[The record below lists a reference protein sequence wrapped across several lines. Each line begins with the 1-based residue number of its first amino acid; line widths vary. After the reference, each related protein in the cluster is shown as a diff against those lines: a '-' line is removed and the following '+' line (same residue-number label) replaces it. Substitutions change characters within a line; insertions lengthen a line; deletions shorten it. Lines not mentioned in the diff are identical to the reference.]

1 MSPTRASQFIEFQL
15 QHAADGLY
23 ATHRGHTLRSAFQ
36 PIVSLAHC
44 RSVGYE
50 ALVRVTDAASHA
62 LPPPELFVNATTEAE
77 LVHLDRLCRAV
88 HVHNF
93 VRQGGQDSW
102 LFLNVHPIVSV
113 RGRHYGRFF
122 EELLASSGLPP
133 ERVVIEILEDGL
145 LDDQQLAAAAEF
157 YRARGCLV
165 ALDDFGIGHS
175 NFGRIWQIKPHIV
188 KLDRSTLTFARQ
200 DATARR
206 VLPRLVKLLHEAG
219 CLVLIEGIEDE
230 YEAMLAM
237 ESDADLAQGYYFA
250 RPAAQLAPTEATR
263 ERIQPLFA
271 HYRTQR
277 TPPSHDQRHLQ
288 VMQAAVAEIANSDRL
303 DGPTIGRLL
312 QLPHAERCY
321 LIDHAGRQIGDS
333 RLADDCHVVDRRFQP
348 LEHASDALWLRRSY
362 WRRALQQYGTV
373 QATRPYLSASSGAL
387 CVTLSI
393 SFGDPQ
399 RPRVLCLDLRHDD
412 SHPDVPT
419 F

>member
-1 MSPTRASQFIEFQL
+1 MSPTRESQFIEFQL
-15 QHAADGLY
+15 QTDTNGLC
-23 ATHRGHTLRSAFQ
+23 ANHRGHTLRSAFQ

-50 ALVRVTDAASHA
+50 ALVRATDAAGKA
-62 LPPPELFVNATTEAE
+62 VPPPELFVNAATEAE
-77 LVHLDRLCRAV
+77 LVHLDRLCRAL

-113 RGRHYGRFF
+113 RGRNYGRFF

-133 ERVVIEILEDGL
+133 ERIVIEILEDGL

-188 KLDRSTLTFARQ
+188 KLDRSTLIFARQ

-250 RPAAQLAPTEATR
+250 RPSAQLAALEDTR
-263 ERIQPLFA
+263 DKIRPLFD
-271 HYRTQR
+271 HYRTHHTQTKQDER
-277 TPPSHDQRHLQ
+277 PIPALH
-288 VMQAAVAEIANSDRL
+288 AAIAEIATRNHL
-303 DGPTIGRLL
+303 DIPAIDQLL
-312 QLPHAERCY
+312 ALPRAERCY
-321 LIDHAGRQIGDS
+321 LIDQAGRQIGDS
-333 RLADDCHVVDRRFQP
+333 RIASDLRATDRRFQP
-348 LEHASDALWLRRSY
+348 LEHANDALWLRRSY
-362 WRRALQQYGTV
+362 WRRALQQHGTV

-399 RPRVLCLDLRHDD
+399 QPCVLCLDLRHDD
-412 SHPDVPT
+412 L
-419 F
+419 

>member
-1 MSPTRASQFIEFQL
+1 MSPSRESQFIAFQL
-15 QHAADGLY
+15 HASADGLS
-23 ATHRGHTLRSAFQ
+23 AQHRGHTLRSAFQ

-50 ALVRVTDAASHA
+50 ALVRATDAAGHA
-62 LPPPELFVNATTEAE
+62 VPPPELFVNASSEAE

-93 VRQGGQDSW
+93 VQQGGQDSW

-122 EELLASSGLPP
+122 EELLANSGLPP

-145 LDDQQLAAAAEF
+145 LDDQQLAAAADF

-200 DATARR
+200 NATARR
-206 VLPRLVKLLHEAG
+206 VLPRLVTLLHEAG

-250 RPAAQLAPTEATR
+250 RPGAQLAPPEDAR
-263 ERIQPLFA
+263 DKIHPLFE
-271 HYRTQR
+271 HYRTHR
-277 TPPSHDQRHLQ
+277 TPTAHDERHAQ
-288 VMQAAVAEIANSDRL
+288 AMQDAIAEIAAGDHL
-303 DGPTIGRLL
+303 DSPSIDRLL
-312 QLPHAERCY
+312 QLPHAERSY

-333 RLADDCHVVDRRFQP
+333 RLAHDRCGTDRRFKP
-348 LEHASDALWLRRSY
+348 LEHANDALWLHRSY
-362 WRRALQQYGTV
+362 WRRALQQHGTV

-387 CVTLSI
+387 YVTLSI
-393 SFGDPQ
+393 CFGDPQ
-399 RPRVLCLDLRHDD
+399 QPRVLCLDLRHDD
-412 SHPDVPT
+412 LQPCAPA